1 MSKAKAFILRERRF
15 IEVDRRVNK
24 ILESRPTLEGAGVRL
39 KRAFGH
45 PEVPQLDPFLLL
57 DDFRSNNPSDYLAGF
72 PWHPHRGIETVT
84 YIIEG
89 VVEHGDSMGN
99 TGKIHSGDIQWMTAG
114 SGIIHQEMPKQID
127 GTMQGFQLWVNLPS
141 AKKMIQPRYRD
152 VTERMIP
159 EVKVSKGVRVKVIAG
174 TLDGL
179 EGPTKDLIVDSE
191 YLDVK
196 MDPRTEFVHS
206 TKKGYKV
213 FAYIFEG
220 KGFFTPGKETGMQN
234 VILFEDGEKV
244 KIRSGE
250 DGMRFLLISGKPIGE
265 PVSWHGPIVM
275 NRQSELIEAYQ
286 EMEEGTFLRARKNV
300 DDE

>member
-300 DDE
+300 DHE